1 MLKEPA
7 CEQLTLV
14 QSDISSIDIFVIKR
28 IFITCSRICDIQQER
43 IKKEIK
49 SFLSFYSVQ
58 AIRIKDIQF

>member
-28 IFITCSRICDIQQER
+28 IFITCSRICNIQQER

-49 SFLSFYSVQ
+49 SFLSFYSV
-58 AIRIKDIQF
+58 